1 MAGDKGLHMT
11 KSRMFLLILFKSL
24 KIRRNRVAITF
35 FSIMI
40 GAAIITALASVY
52 FDISVKMSR
61 ELRAYGANFFIGPSV
76 SSGNRI
82 ADSQMIEEAIRMVP
96 SGKLIGASPYI
107 YGVVRLDLGDAVLAG
122 VDFAGLRRLS
132 PYWQVEGKWIAVDFD
147 ENSCMIGKTLAK
159 NMELKVGDAVN
170 VIRNETGFQRS
181 LTVKGIAETGQAED
195 EQIFVNVSLAG
206 KILGQEG
213 KVNHAMLSIVTEGTD
228 IDGLVARMEG
238 RFPGL
243 DAKPLRKVSY
253 SDGRI
258 LEKIKGLMAII
269 ALIIL
274 TVTTLCVMTTLM
286 AIVSE
291 RTREIGLMKAI
302 GANDRN
308 IVLQF
313 LAETL
318 TIGLAGVAAGL
329 VVGFILAQILGQ
341 AVFGSFISFR
351 MLVLPVTLIPSVIA
365 SLLAA
370 ALPVRMAVRV
380 VPAQVLKED

>member
-380 VPAQVLKED
+380 VPAQVLKEE

>member
-1 MAGDKGLHMT
+1 MAGDKGSHMT

-52 FDISVKMSR
+52 FDISAKMSR

-82 ADSQMIEEAIRMVP
+82 AASQMIEEAIRMAP
-96 SGKLIGASPYI
+96 ADKLIGASPYI
-107 YGVVRLDLGDAVLAG
+107 YGVVRLDLGNAVLAG

-147 ENSCMIGKTLAK
+147 ENSFMIGKTLAK
-159 NMELKVGDAVN
+159 NMELKVGDTVN

-181 LTVKGIAETGQAED
+181 LTVKGIVETGQAED
-195 EQIFVNVSLAG
+195 EQIFVNISLAG
-206 KILGQEG
+206 KILGLEG
-213 KVNHAMLSIVTEGTD
+213 KINHAMLSIVTEGTD
-228 IDGLVARMEG
+228 IDGLATRMEG

-253 SDGRI
+253 SDGKI

-274 TVTTLCVMTTLM
+274 TVTTLCVMTTLI

-302 GANDRN
+302 GADDRS

-329 VVGFILAQILGQ
+329 VVGFILAQLLGQ

-351 MLVLPVTLIPSVIA
+351 MIVLPVTLFPSATA

-370 ALPVRMAVRV
+370 AIPVRMAVRV
-380 VPAQVLKED
+380 VPAQVLKEE